1 MVATHIP
8 LVASRVDQLTLRRSS
23 SGHRL
28 FSPFSVARKSRR
40 PGLKFVDALRGV
52 RFRQGIVECFP
63 GLAAQCL
70 QVGPLRVRHGLVT
83 GFPFVGIALERW
95 LIRIALVPHEA
106 TRSQNTRQYC
116 REAAIRHVTLRVCDP
131 DPSSAAANDR
141 CTPEALSLPVRF
153 SRSSR
158 GRLTDRDIGR
168 FAGETLLDRVGRA
181 VCHAGCL
188 PRKELYEAWETARR
202 VRRLFRGGRV
212 VDLAAGH
219 GLLAQLML
227 ILDDTSPCALAV
239 DAVAPPSSAAL
250 NRALVENWP
259 RLAGRLTFLATPI
272 DVVEILP
279 GDIVVSIHACG
290 GLTDRV
296 LEIAATAR
304 ARVAVL
310 PCCHDVSIS
319 DGGALSG
326 WMNDA
331 LAIDVVRARRLADQ
345 GYRIWTQRIPPD
357 ITPQNR
363 LLIGAPAN
371 VPASS

>member
-1 MVATHIP
+1 MRRIDRKTHAN
-8 LVASRVDQLTLRRSS
+8 ASAEEAE
-23 SGHRL
+23 
-28 FSPFSVARKSRR
+28 SPF
-40 PGLKFVDALRGV
+40 
-52 RFRQGIVECFP
+52 
-63 GLAAQCL
+63 
-70 QVGPLRVRHGLVT
+70 
-83 GFPFVGIALERW
+83 
-95 LIRIALVPHEA
+95 
-106 TRSQNTRQYC
+106 
-116 REAAIRHVTLRVCDP
+116 
-131 DPSSAAANDR
+131 ANDR
-141 CTPEALSLPVRF
+141 CETEELSLPVRF

-158 GRLTDRDIGR
+158 GRLTARDLAR
-168 FAGETLLDRVGRA
+168 FPGETLLDRVGRA

-239 DAVAPPSSAAL
+239 DAVAPPSSATL
-250 NRALVENWP
+250 NRALVESWP

-310 PCCHDVSIS
+310 PCCHDVSVS

-363 LLIGAPAN
+363 LLIGAPGN

>member
-1 MVATHIP
+1 
-8 LVASRVDQLTLRRSS
+8 
-23 SGHRL
+23 
-28 FSPFSVARKSRR
+28 
-40 PGLKFVDALRGV
+40 
-52 RFRQGIVECFP
+52 
-63 GLAAQCL
+63 
-70 QVGPLRVRHGLVT
+70 
-83 GFPFVGIALERW
+83 
-95 LIRIALVPHEA
+95 
-106 TRSQNTRQYC
+106 
-116 REAAIRHVTLRVCDP
+116 
-131 DPSSAAANDR
+131 
-141 CTPEALSLPVRF
+141 VRF

-158 GRLTDRDIGR
+158 GRLTDRDLAR
-168 FAGETLLDRVGRA
+168 FPGETLLDRVGRA

-239 DAVAPPSSAAL
+239 DAVAPPSSATL
-250 NRALVENWP
+250 HRALVESWP
-259 RLAGRLTFLATPI
+259 RLHGRLTFLASPI
-272 DVVEILP
+272 DIIEILP

-290 GLTDRV
+290 RLTDRV

-310 PCCHDVSIS
+310 PCCHDASVS

-363 LLIGAPAN
+363 LLIGAPAD
-371 VPASS
+371 VPASA